1 MTEEQ
6 EKEFLETSKHLPPE
20 SVVQFTATIK
30 KFFEEDKVPYNEETL
45 RSALTMCM
53 IIHAGLPPIYG
64 QFTSTSILL
73 LVRLIDEEKSGL
85 ITSPIQPIKQ

>member
-53 IIHAGLPPIYG
+53 IIHA
-64 QFTSTSILL
+64 
-73 LVRLIDEEKSGL
+73 
-85 ITSPIQPIKQ
+85 